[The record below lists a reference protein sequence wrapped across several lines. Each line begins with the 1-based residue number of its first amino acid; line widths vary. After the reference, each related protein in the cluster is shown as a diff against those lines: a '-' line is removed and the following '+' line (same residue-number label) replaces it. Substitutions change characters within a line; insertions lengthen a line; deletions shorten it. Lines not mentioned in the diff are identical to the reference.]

1 MQTRIYNLPQYKER
15 RRELRREMTAP
26 EIILWE
32 NLRGSQMG
40 CRIRRQHGIGQYIVD
55 FYCASARLI
64 IEIDG
69 SVHDSIARV
78 EYDDIRDAYLESF
91 GHRILRFTNQQVL
104 NDLSTVLFQIRADS
118 QKTPSQ
124 T

>member
-1 MQTRIYNLPQYKER
+1 
-15 RRELRREMTAP
+15 
-26 EIILWE
+26 
-32 NLRGSQMG
+32 MG

-104 NDLSTVLFQIRADS
+104 NDLSTVLFQIRAAI